1 MKDDN
6 QGTRSPMR
14 YVRYTVFALA
24 GLLVLTLGFAVIPGQ
39 PPAQEPPSL
48 TEQARASALD
58 DALALRSAGLDLAD
72 AAPAGNPVSGPADRV
87 VTLLTFQARALL
99 PAGSPSPSGPAPS
112 GPATATTAPSAAPDP
127 ARTAIDLAKAVAASG
142 SRRLEDA
149 ATADGGMAR
158 LLAGAGTAQLLAA
171 SELAAAAGD
180 PGAVA
185 GAATTPGTASSPVG
199 GAPVGSADAAGS
211 PSPAPG
217 SGRGGTPGRCLAPA
231 PAGGQESAT
240 GAAPTEAAPELGA
253 PFAGSADAAL
263 SAVLQAGQQAL
274 YGYQAAMPRLAPAD
288 AGSASDFLEQHRQ
301 LVADAETRLRQA
313 CVAAAPQAP
322 GYVLDAAFLEDP
334 ARGLGA
340 LEAAA
345 LPAYGDLVALT
356 DGADRA
362 WALAALRQATARTVR
377 WGADPG
383 PVPGIVLD
391 TAALPVLPDGE
402 EAQARQ

>member
-1 MKDDN
+1 
-6 QGTRSPMR
+6 MR

-87 VTLLTFQARALL
+87 VTLLTFHARALL
-99 PAGSPSPSGPAPS
+99 PAGSPSPSAPPPSAPAPS
-112 GPATATTAPSAAPDP
+112 GPATATTAPSPAPDP
-127 ARTAIDLAKAVAASG
+127 ARTAINLAKAVAASG

-171 SELAAAAGD
+171 AELAAAAGD

-185 GAATTPGTASSPVG
+185 GAATTAGNTPNPAG

-217 SGRGGTPGRCLAPA
+217 SGRGGTPGRCPAPA
-231 PAGGQESAT
+231 PAGGQEPAT
-240 GAAPTEAAPELGA
+240 GAAPTEAAPEAGPQAAEA

-301 LVADAETRLRQA
+301 LVADTETRLRQA
-313 CVAAAPQAP
+313 CLAVAPQAP

-362 WALAALRQATARTVR
+362 WALAALRQATVRTVR